1 MADDP
6 QKTLAI
12 ERAIRRYCAEHARA
26 CDTVEGVRRW
36 WLDGLRCSP
45 EEVERVLALL
55 ARRGELS
62 VRTLSDGRRLYACS
76 SRHLQRVSSGGR
88 PLAPSP
94 SALDR
99 HSPRTPLD
107 TRKPPLPRTTRS

>member
-6 QKTLAI
+6 RKTLAI

-26 CDTVEGVRRW
+26 CDTVEGVCRW
-36 WLDGLRCSP
+36 WLAGLRCSP

-62 VRTLSDGRRLYACS
+62 VRTLSDGRQLYACGP
-76 SRHLQRVSSGGR
+76 RRLQLVSSGGR
-88 PLAPSP
+88 PRAPS
-94 SALDR
+94 SAGLDSR
-99 HSPRTPLD
+99 RSTSLD
-107 TRKPPLPRTTRS
+107 TRKPPHPRTTRS